1 MRGLIAVTA
10 KSQLTKR
17 IPVREETWATLS
29 RLKNPGET
37 FDELLTKMADL
48 EAGRRLADELQAI
61 REKGEYED
69 LE

>member
-1 MRGLIAVTA
+1 MLEDERMTA

-29 RLKNPGET
+29 RLKEPGET
-37 FDELLTKMADL
+37 FDELLVKMADV
-48 EAGRRLADELQAI
+48 EAGRRLACELQAI

>member
-1 MRGLIAVTA
+1 MTT

-29 RLKNPGET
+29 RLKEPGET
-37 FDELLTKMADL
+37 FDELLAKMADL
-48 EAGRRLADELQAI
+48 EAGRKLACELLAI

>member
-1 MRGLIAVTA
+1 VTV
-10 KSQLTKR
+10 KSKLTKR
-17 IPVREETWATLS
+17 LPVREETWATLS

-48 EAGRRLADELQAI
+48 EAGRRLACELQAI
-61 REKGEYED
+61 RDRGEYED

>member
-1 MRGLIAVTA
+1 VEADKVTV

-29 RLKNPGET
+29 RLKEPGET
-37 FDELLTKMADL
+37 FDGLLAKMADL
-48 EAGRRLADELQAI
+48 EAGRRLACELQAI

-69 LE
+69 LK